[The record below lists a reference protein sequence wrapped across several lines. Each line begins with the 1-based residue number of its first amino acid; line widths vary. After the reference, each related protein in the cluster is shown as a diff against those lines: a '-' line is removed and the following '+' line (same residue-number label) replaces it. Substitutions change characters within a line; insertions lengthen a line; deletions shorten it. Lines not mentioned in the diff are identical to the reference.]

1 MFKSGLTSELK
12 HCQGSQSK
20 GDVQIPLS
28 VVSCAPQVINLIGT
42 VKSDCQIGI
51 FKKYTCVHIILY
63 CYSSSLS
70 SIAKIPVVLCAFT
83 VENFLSKSIPIPLV
97 TVPLVSSV
105 KLNSLSVK
113 IQSSF
118 WSQKS

>member
-1 MFKSGLTSELK
+1 MFKSGLTSEPK

-28 VVSCAPQVINLIGT
+28 AVSSAPQVINLIGT

-51 FKKYTCVHIILY
+51 FKKYTCVHTILY

>member
-1 MFKSGLTSELK
+1 MFKSGLTSEPK

-28 VVSCAPQVINLIGT
+28 AVSSVPQVINLIGT

-70 SIAKIPVVLCAFT
+70 SIAKIPVVLCDFT